1 MLVLF
6 IIAFVSIG
14 FSFLCSVWEAVL
26 LSVTPSYV
34 QLKQQEGGQVGNLLK
49 RFKDD
54 VDQPL
59 AAILTLNTIAHTVGA
74 ILVGATAQKLF
85 GEEHLIWFGVEM
97 PFGMEALIAGLMT
110 LAILILS
117 EIIPKTIGATYW
129 QSLAPFTVKSLDWLI
144 WLIWPL
150 VWLSI
155 RITRLFKGSH
165 THGSV
170 FSRAEFT
177 AMAQISEEEGVLHVN
192 ESRILRNLMNFEELT
207 LHDIMTPRTVLV
219 GTKGGRTIASFYEE
233 FKDAPFSRYPVF
245 KEFRDQITGFVMK
258 EDVLRAIIDKKES
271 ESIASLQRDVLTLS
285 ENTSIHTLVDT
296 LLERREHMAMVVDEF
311 GGLEGV
317 VTLEDAIETML
328 GLEIVDEKDST
339 EDMQRLARQRW
350 ERRAKAMGI
359 DLEELEAK
367 PGQLSDPEKEASA
380 GEEK

>member
-1 MLVLF
+1 MGLLLIFAV
-6 IIAFVSIG
+6 VSIL
-14 FSFLCSVWEAVL
+14 FSFLCSIWEAVL
-26 LSVTPSYV
+26 LSITPSYV
-34 QLKQQEGGQVGNLLK
+34 QVAQQEGGRMGELLK
-49 RFKDD
+49 KFKDD

-59 AAILTLNTIAHTVGA
+59 AAILSLNTVAHTAGA
-74 ILVGATAQKLF
+74 IGVGATAEHAF
-85 GEEHLIWFGVEM
+85 GTDPIISLAGFEVG
-97 PFGMEALIAGLMT
+97 PEALIATLMT
-110 LAILILS
+110 LAILVLS

-129 QSLAPFTVKSLDWLI
+129 QQLAPFTIKSLNILVWVA
-144 WLIWPL
+144 WPL

-155 RITRLFKGSH
+155 RITRLFKGTH

-192 ESRILRNLMNFEELT
+192 ESRILRNLMSFEQLT

-219 GTKGGRTIASFYEE
+219 GTKGDRTIGEFYNQ

-258 EDVLRAIIDKKES
+258 EDVLRAIINKREN
-271 ESIASLQRDVLTLS
+271 EAVTSLQRDVLTLS

-339 EDMQRLARQRW
+339 EDMQRLARERW

-367 PGQLSDPEKEASA
+367 PGQLSDNKDNTKSDS
-380 GEEK
+380 